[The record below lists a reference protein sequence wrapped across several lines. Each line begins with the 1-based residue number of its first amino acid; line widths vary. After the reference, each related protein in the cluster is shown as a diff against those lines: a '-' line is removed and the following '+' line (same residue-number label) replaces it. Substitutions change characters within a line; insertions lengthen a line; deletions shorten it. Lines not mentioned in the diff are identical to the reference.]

1 MLEEVGFIRKIAVR
15 ETELG
20 KCIDSEAEVKSQGW
34 VGNIIKCMEAGNT
47 VGMDE

>member
-1 MLEEVGFIRKIAVR
+1 MGLIRTIAVR

-20 KCIDSEAEVKSQGW
+20 KCIKSKAEVKTGW
-34 VGNIIKCMEAGNT
+34 VDNIIECMEAGNT